1 MNIIK
6 QIVLAVC
13 AALITIGFAQKCP
26 ELDEEKCVNGTLNPR
41 RSIPRTPTQA
51 SLLGI
56 ASGLTVRR
64 HRPSKRREAQ
74 KPTNSCGSAD
84 SLSVRPF
91 QVPTSPLLHLRR
103 ARREAKGQNLLI
115 QYSLI
120 QLIRSV
126 HTPDA
131 ASLDVRDRFGR

>member
-6 QIVLAVC
+6 QTILAGC
-13 AALITIGFAQKCP
+13 ATLVTIGFAQKRP
-26 ELDEEKCVNGTLNPR
+26 ELGEETCVNGTLNPR
-41 RSIPRTPTQA
+41 RRIPRTPTQA

-131 ASLDVRDRFGR
+131 ASSDVRDRFGR